1 MKENSPVYLS
11 LSLSVLLLLA
21 VVACFLGRYPSSPLT
36 PIDSIMNDPLALQ
49 VLLKIR
55 IPRILFALILG
66 AALGGGGYVF
76 QTVFHNPLVEPG
88 FLGVSQGAAFGAAL
102 AITTT
107 HSNLVIT
114 QISALFFGLM
124 GLMCSNILSRRF
136 NIGDSILKLILS
148 GIAVSAFFS
157 SGLGLIKYLADPL
170 KELQEIVLWMMGSL
184 SAISWKEVVYAGFSF
199 CLMMVTLLTLRWKI
213 LLLSAD
219 EMVAQS
225 LDPKIKQIREL
236 VLVAAVVMVSSVIAV
251 TGIVGWVGL
260 VIPHIAI
267 KVTKSNNS
275 HALGYSIIFGAGFVL
290 ISDTFARTVFPG
302 EIPLGIIT
310 ALFGALIFL
319 FIFTNRKRINLS
331 E

>member
-1 MKENSPVYLS
+1 MKNKTRIFLYLS
-11 LSLSVLLLLA
+11 VAVLLIIA
-21 VVACFLGRYPSSPLT
+21 VAACFLGRYPSSPWT
-36 PIDSIMNDPLALQ
+36 SFDSIMNDPLAVQ

-55 IPRILFALILG
+55 IPRIIFALILG

-107 HSNLVIT
+107 HSNLIIT
-114 QISALFFGLM
+114 QFSALLFGLM
-124 GLMCSNILSRRF
+124 GLLCSYILSRRF
-136 NIGDSILKLILS
+136 NFGDSILRLILS

-170 KELQEIVLWMMGSL
+170 KELQEIVLWMLGSL
-184 SAISWKEVVYAGFSF
+184 SAISWKEVAYVGLIFSI
-199 CLMMVTLLTLRWKI
+199 MTVTLVTLRWKI

-219 EMVAQS
+219 EIVAQS

-236 VLVAAVVMVSSVIAV
+236 VLVAAVIMVSSVIAV

-260 VIPHIAI
+260 VIPHIALR
-267 KVTKSNNS
+267 VTKSNNS
-275 HALGYSIIFGAGFVL
+275 IALGYSMVFGAGFVL
-290 ISDTFARTVFPG
+290 ISDSFARTVFAG

-319 FIFTNRKRINLS
+319 FIFTSKKKNLA